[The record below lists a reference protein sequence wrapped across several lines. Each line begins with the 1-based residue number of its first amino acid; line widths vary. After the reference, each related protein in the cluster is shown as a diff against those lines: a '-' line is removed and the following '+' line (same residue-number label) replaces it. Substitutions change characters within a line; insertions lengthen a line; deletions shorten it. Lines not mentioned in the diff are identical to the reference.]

1 MLHFSS
7 FKCSPYFKKSL
18 SLVWLWLSVLISL
31 SYIWTIWQNYGKSFC
46 TSYRWG
52 VLYYSASLRTE
63 WQNSDKH
70 VIDTAPK
77 KKVKEV
83 KGLVLLH
90 MFSVHWKLNADAC
103 CVYIPVSSKGMTK
116 KKFLFFLRFHLTQ
129 CHVSTVKQSAVFVVI
144 WLLWPVSAGH
154 QMLEWDLC
162 QNRTAVKYLMHIK
175 LFLICIC

>member
-1 MLHFSS
+1 MIVTVGADF
-7 FKCSPYFKKSL
+7 FK
-18 SLVWLWLSVLISL
+18 

-70 VIDTAPK
+70 VIDIAPK
-77 KKVKEV
+77 KKSKRSERLSFTAHVLSSLKTKCRCLLCIHTCLF
-83 KGLVLLH
+83 KG
-90 MFSVHWKLNADAC
+90 DD
-103 CVYIPVSSKGMTK
+103 K